1 MLGVLV
7 EAGVEATATVGRR
20 NNIFSRQS
28 FLPLLLENWSSPF
41 ITRLVVRICINMQS
55 WWVSW
60 RCSWWAWDRCES
72 RGPDFAAGTV
82 LLSTSNI
89 LASLLQVSDYSFA
102 GWAIRVETASPSSS
116 LFLL

>member
-20 NNIFSRQS
+20 NNIFSRQI

-41 ITRLVVRICINMQS
+41 IKRLVVRICLNMQS

-60 RCSWWAWDRCES
+60 RCSW
-72 RGPDFAAGTV
+72 
-82 LLSTSNI
+82 
-89 LASLLQVSDYSFA
+89 
-102 GWAIRVETASPSSS
+102 
-116 LFLL
+116 